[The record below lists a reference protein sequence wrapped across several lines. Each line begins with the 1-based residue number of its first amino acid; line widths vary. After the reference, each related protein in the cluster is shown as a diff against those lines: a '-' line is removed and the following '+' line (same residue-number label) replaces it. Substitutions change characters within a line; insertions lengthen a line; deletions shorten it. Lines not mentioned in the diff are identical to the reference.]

1 MLVRQLWPL
10 LTFIASVG
18 GRCQERKLQFRGESL
33 FSWKELPES
42 GKGFASAELPVVCSN
57 EGCMIV
63 FQKAISI
70 GWKAG
75 QRDL

>member
-1 MLVRQLWPL
+1 MAITNIYCLGWWKMPGKE
-10 LTFIASVG
+10 T
-18 GRCQERKLQFRGESL
+18 QFRGESR

-57 EGCMIV
+57 GGCMIV
-63 FQKAISI
+63 FQKGISI